1 MADGAEI
8 GTELFKDNLIL
19 PDNTDLTELFITGS
33 KTLKEKTEEYEKE
46 IIESTLAV
54 SKNMKEAAMRLGI
67 DISTLVRKKQK
78 YNLWQG
84 DVTRD
89 GG

>member
-8 GTELFKDNLIL
+8 GTELFREHLIL
-19 PDNTDLTELFITGS
+19 PGSTDLTELFITDS

-78 YNLWQG
+78 YSL
-84 DVTRD
+84 
-89 GG
+89 

>member
-8 GTELFKDNLIL
+8 GTDLFREHLIL
-19 PDNTDLTELFITGS
+19 PGGTDPAELFVTGT

-46 IIESTLAV
+46 IIESTLAI

-78 YNLWQG
+78 YSL
-84 DVTRD
+84 
-89 GG
+89 